1 MLSLD
6 FEKKK
11 PSCKFTLF
19 ECKSDSYS
27 LYVLLIRLSVSC
39 GDEKWSSAIKKCIC
53 FQVAASEKKQRWEHP
68 FFPELFFFF
77 QFYTQF
83 QASPPHHYPPPHFLA
98 EKGNWFKNISSALL
112 KVWLQYNVPVG
123 GFQIWDTKT
132 ISASCCLR
140 VRFPFVWVCVCVCMS
155 GAILLAKQNLSQPGS
170 SSKVQELCD
179 ELSWRGKMQ
188 SRLLNE

>member
-1 MLSLD
+1 MQIWFLFSLRTID
-6 FEKKK
+6 QIKCELWRRKMIL
-11 PSCKFTLF
+11 CYQ
-19 ECKSDSYS
+19 E
-27 LYVLLIRLSVSC
+27 VLLLSGC
-39 GDEKWSSAIKKCIC
+39 GVGKEAKVRTSFFSWAI
-53 FQVAASEKKQRWEHP
+53 
-68 FFPELFFFF
+68 FFFNSILSF
-77 QFYTQF
+77 KHP
-83 QASPPHHYPPPHFLA
+83 PPHHYPPPHFLA

-188 SRLLNE
+188 SQLLSE